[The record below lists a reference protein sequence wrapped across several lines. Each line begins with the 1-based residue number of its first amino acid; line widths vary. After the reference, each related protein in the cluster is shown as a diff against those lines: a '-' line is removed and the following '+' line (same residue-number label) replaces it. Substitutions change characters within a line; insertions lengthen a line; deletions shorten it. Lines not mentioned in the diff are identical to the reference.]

1 MIGDPL
7 SIPAEVPTV
16 DDIRRN
22 CAAQRAD
29 HDLSSSGLSKAITQ
43 VRDRPLSAVLIA
55 LVIGLIGGY
64 LVRR

>member
-1 MIGDPL
+1 M

-16 DDIRRN
+16 DDIRKKLALLSEQIN
-22 CAAQRAD
+22 
-29 HDLSSSGLSKAITQ
+29 DLTGPGLSKAITQ

>member
-1 MIGDPL
+1 L

-16 DDIRRN
+16 DDLRKKLAMRSEQVN
-22 CAAQRAD
+22 
-29 HDLSSSGLSKAITQ
+29 DLTGLGLGKAITQ